1 MVSFGAGLMVS
12 GQYHGNIL
20 LTQASQRTEIQS
32 HREILCLQVLSHI
45 APPDWQ
51 LGRANLHILMQL
63 ISAWSRSLGGGCF
76 LSRFEIISMQ
86 TRNHK
91 GAGMGERQ
99 FPSVAAAAP
108 VSQLFPMA
116 SCLQRALRRSGVST

>member
-20 LTQASQRTEIQS
+20 LTQASQRTES

-76 LSRFEIISMQ
+76 LEQI
-86 TRNHK
+86 
-91 GAGMGERQ
+91 
-99 FPSVAAAAP
+99 
-108 VSQLFPMA
+108 
-116 SCLQRALRRSGVST
+116 